1 MIGGGNRRAG
11 TVTEGPN
18 AFAMPSLCV
27 KTMPKLVIVESPAKA
42 NTISRFLGR
51 DYEVLAS
58 FGHVRDL
65 PERAED
71 IPADM
76 KKLKWAKL
84 GVNVDGNFEPLYV
97 VSPDKKKHVSN
108 LKAAAKDATEIL
120 LATDEDREG
129 ESISWHILQLLKP
142 KKGIPV
148 SRIVF
153 HEITPE
159 AIGNALK
166 SPRPLDENL
175 VRAQETRRILDRLYG
190 YTLSPL
196 LWKKVAPKL
205 SAGRVQSVATR
216 LTVLRERERAA
227 FVSANY
233 WDLAAIVKAEKSS
246 MAMRLTQIDEQRI
259 ATGKSFDETTGKLKD
274 KSLLLDEGNATNLA
288 ELTFNAKP
296 WKVIKVETTP
306 GQENPP
312 APFMTSTLQQEANR
326 KLGFASQRT
335 MRIAQ
340 GLYEGVDLGGE
351 RVGLI
356 TYMRTDSLHLAERA
370 LSQCREV
377 IESLYGKEYMP
388 AKPVHFKTKAKGA
401 QEAHEAIRPTDL
413 SRRPQDVARFLDK
426 DQLALY
432 ELIWKRTI
440 ACQMVAA
447 KVDRSSIDVQ
457 VEADGKKFTFHASG
471 KQITFPGFL
480 RAYVEGSDDP
490 EAELANRETA
500 LPKVSEGQTVEATEV
515 KAEGHTTKPPARY
528 TEASLVKKLEEA
540 GVGRPSTYA
549 SIIGTIQDR
558 GYVRK
563 KGNELIPTFTAFA
576 VTELLEHSFDE
587 LVDTDFTAKM
597 ETELDEIADGQLD
610 STAHLKHFFHGTE
623 EHPGLNVQVEQ
634 RGKDIPFPMI
644 ELGKTESGEPVVI
657 RVGRFG
663 VFVQRG
669 EGGPLNTANI
679 PDDIAP
685 ADLSLEEAINMIDR
699 KAKGPE
705 AIALDPESGQN
716 VIHRKGRFGDYLE
729 VEQSD
734 EERERGDKPKRVTLP
749 KGVKPS
755 EMDDQD
761 IQRLLRFPLNLGVF
775 EGTNEPIVVTIG
787 QYGPYVKSGT
797 ETRNIEDWRTAAEL
811 THEQAVALLKEP
823 KAVRGKRAAQT
834 APREAIK
841 QFGEIKVLEG
851 RYGPYVTDGKT
862 NATIP
867 KSMTPDA
874 ITEQE
879 ARDLIAARAAAG
891 PTKRRGS
898 PFKKGTRRSSKS

>member
-1 MIGGGNRRAG
+1 MLPYNYA
-11 TVTEGPN
+11 
-18 AFAMPSLCV
+18 

-42 NTISRFLGR
+42 NTISRFLGAE
-51 DYEVLAS
+51 YEVLAS

-65 PERAED
+65 PEKADD
-71 IPADM
+71 IPAEM
-76 KKLKWAKL
+76 KKEKWAKL

-108 LKAAAKDATEIL
+108 LKAAAKGATAIL

-142 KKGIPV
+142 SKSTPV

-159 AIGNALK
+159 AIDAALK
-166 SPRPLDENL
+166 SPRALDENL
-175 VRAQETRRILDRLYG
+175 VRAQEARRILDRLYG

-216 LTVLRERERAA
+216 LIVMRERERAA
-227 FVSANY
+227 FISATY
-233 WDLAAIVKAEKSS
+233 WDLLAKFSVERIA
-246 MAMRLTQIDEQRI
+246 MDMRLTHIADRRI
-259 ATGKSFDETTGKLKD
+259 STGKSFEDTTGKVID
-274 KSLLLDEGNATNLA
+274 GSLLVDETRAKELA
-288 ELTFNAKP
+288 KDTFAARP
-296 WKVIKVETTP
+296 WTVSKVEKTP
-306 GQENPP
+306 GQEKPP
-312 APFMTSTLQQEANR
+312 VPFMTSTLQQEANR
-326 KLGFASQRT
+326 KLNFASQRT
-335 MRIAQ
+335 MKIAQ

-370 LSQCREV
+370 VEQCREV
-377 IESLYGKEYMP
+377 IQSLYGAEYLP
-388 AKPVHFKTKAKGA
+388 AKPVRFKTKAKGA

-413 SRRPQDVARFLDK
+413 SRRPQDVKRFLDK
-426 DQLALY
+426 DQFALY

-440 ACQMVAA
+440 ACQMVPAQ
-447 KVDRSSIDVQ
+447 VDRTSVDVEISAKGEQ
-457 VEADGKKFTFHASG
+457 FNFHASG
-471 KQITFPGFL
+471 KQIKFPGFL

-490 EAELANRETA
+490 EAEIANRETA
-500 LPKVSEGQTVEATEV
+500 LPDLKVGKTLEPQSVD
-515 KAEGHTTKPPARY
+515 AESHTTKPPARY

-563 KGNELIPTFTAFA
+563 KVNELIPTFTAFA
-576 VTELLEHSFDE
+576 VTELLESNFEE
-587 LVDTDFTAKM
+587 LVDTDFTAKL

-610 STAHLKHFFHGTE
+610 YVEHLREFFHGTP
-623 EHPGLNVQVEQ
+623 EHPGLNVQVEKKGQ
-634 RGKDIPFPMI
+634 DIPFPVI
-644 ELGKTESGEPVVI
+644 NLGETEDGQPVVV

-663 VFVQRG
+663 VFAQRG
-669 EGGPLNTANI
+669 EGGPLNSANI

-685 ADLSLEEAINMIDR
+685 AELGLEEAISLINERAQGPAAVAHDPDTG
-699 KAKGPE
+699 KA
-705 AIALDPESGQN
+705 

-729 VEQSD
+729 LEQSE
-734 EERERGDKPKRVTLP
+734 EERARGDKPKRITLP
-749 KGVKPS
+749 KGVNPS
-755 EMDDQD
+755 SLDEADLTK
-761 IQRLLRFPLNLGVF
+761 LLRFPLNLGVF
-775 EGTNEPIVVTIG
+775 DQTKEPIVVTIG

-797 ETRNIEDWRTAAEL
+797 ETRNIADWREAAEL
-811 THEQAVALLKEP
+811 THDAAVALLKAP
-823 KAVRGKRAAQT
+823 KPVRGRGAAGATPRAA
-834 APREAIK
+834 IK
-841 QFGEIKVLEG
+841 EFGGMKVLDG

-867 KSMTPDA
+867 KSISPEN
-874 ITEQE
+874 ITEDE
-879 ARDLIAARAAAG
+879 ARELIAARAAAG
-891 PTKRRGS
+891 PSKKRGS
-898 PFKKGTRRSSKS
+898 AARKGTRRKSKA